1 VQDGQPKQDTTDSC
15 LPERHSQDGCP
26 RKTRFAGIHPV
37 PLTLLLTASTTLR
50 SAGSSE
56 CNSR

>member
-26 RKTRFAGIHPV
+26 SKTRFAGIHPV
-37 PLTLLLTASTTLR
+37 SLTLLLTASTMLR
-50 SAGSSE
+50 SAGSS
-56 CNSR
+56 